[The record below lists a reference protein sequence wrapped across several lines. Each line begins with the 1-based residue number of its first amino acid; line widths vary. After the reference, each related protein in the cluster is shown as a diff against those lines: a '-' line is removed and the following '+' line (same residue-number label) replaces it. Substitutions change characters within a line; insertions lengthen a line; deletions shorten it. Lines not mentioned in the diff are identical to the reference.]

1 MNWLNIN
8 TTHMRDPL
16 WVKSDATQRGAWLSM
31 LGYCTERETNG
42 IIVGARL
49 WTDRQWIH
57 STGLM
62 AAEVGDS
69 SLWRWVA
76 DDLHLELYPHEMQS
90 MVVARREGG
99 RKGGQAKTEA
109 KANASQINGK
119 PKLNPSLTQAE
130 PKLNPS
136 LSQPNS
142 NSKGNGNSKREEE
155 LEEQVKVEVKSEAEE
170 EPEAPIPSGATAEP
184 TDAHTA
190 LRAVADLGVEYF
202 LELKANPA
210 YKAVDLQLEAGKAN
224 AWAQANRRKFTKR
237 FFVNWLNRGLD
248 RAAATNADASLHSA
262 KHPKYGW

>member
-1 MNWLNIN
+1 
-8 TTHMRDPL
+8 MRDPL

-142 NSKGNGNSKREEE
+142 NSKGNGNSKGEEE
-155 LEEQVKVEVKSEAEE
+155 LEEKVKVEVKLEVEE
-170 EPEAPIPSGATAEP
+170 EAEAPIPSDATADP

-202 LELKANPA
+202 LSLKADPTF
-210 YKAVDLQLEAGKAN
+210 KALDLQLEAGKAN
-224 AWAQANRRKFTKR
+224 AWAVANRRKFTKR
-237 FFVNWLNRGLD
+237 FFINWLNRGLD
-248 RAAATNADASLHSA
+248 RAAATSADASLHTA